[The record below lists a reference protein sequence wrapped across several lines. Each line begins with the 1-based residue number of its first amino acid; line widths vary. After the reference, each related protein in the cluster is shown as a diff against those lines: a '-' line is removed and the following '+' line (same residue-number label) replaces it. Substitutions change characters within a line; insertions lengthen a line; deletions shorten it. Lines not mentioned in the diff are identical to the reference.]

1 MLFELTNTV
10 IVNSTN
16 ITTNIETA
24 ALSRFGY
31 GWVVDG
37 MVGERVPLFH
47 ALIRNFPALLRRA
60 QSSTTPPCSVIKESA
75 RKPDGRNCLGDKA
88 QLTKNIADRTQ
99 EDMCNFAFAFYLILT
114 RKYSHPA

>member
-1 MLFELTNTV
+1 MLFELTKTV
-10 IVNSTN
+10 FVNSTN

-24 ALSRFGY
+24 ALSGL
-31 GWVVDG
+31 G
-37 MVGERVPLFH
+37 MVGWLKEWLGSGSPFPCF
-47 ALIRNFPALLRRA
+47 NQKFPALLRRA

-88 QLTKNIADRTQ
+88 QLTKNIANRTQ